1 MRLTSVLIYKSND
14 IINMK
19 LNNMNSLLK
28 KLCLTVYSYIL
39 FGLIEKLFEYN
50 KFVKNFIV
58 QFICIALI
66 LWPIKSRLFEC
77 ICCTIAIF

>member
-1 MRLTSVLIYKSND
+1 MRL
-14 IINMK
+14 INMK
-19 LNNMNSLLK
+19 LNYINSLLK
-28 KLCLTVYSYIL
+28 KLCSAENSYIL